1 MYDFLIVGSGLF
13 GATFANQAVK
23 AGKKCLV
30 IDKRSHIAGNCY
42 TRSEL
47 GIDVHVYGPHIFH
60 TSNKTIW
67 NFVNENTEFH
77 QTRFKPKVSYKDR
90 IFSFPINLM
99 TLHQL
104 WGVSTPEEA
113 EAKLAEVRIPCENP
127 RNLEEW
133 TLSQVGR
140 EIYETFIYGYT
151 KKQWMREPRDLPASI
166 IKRIPIRK
174 TYNDDYFDD
183 EYQGVPSGGY
193 TAMFESMLDGCD
205 VGLEEDF
212 FKKRDYWERSAKN
225 IVYTGKIDEYFNY
238 DFGELEYRTLDFDHN
253 VKSGDYQ
260 GCAVLNFTDEKIPHT
275 RITEHKH
282 FYSRRSE
289 KIDKTVWTRETPSE
303 WNRDK
308 VPYYPIGDEKNL
320 NIYRRYKEAADRTEN
335 VIFGGRLSEYKY
347 YDMHQVIGSALH
359 SSRFLL
365 EKI

>member
-23 AGKKCLV
+23 AGKKCLI

-42 TRSEL
+42 TRKESE
-47 GIDVHVYGPHIFH
+47 IDVHVYGPHIFH
-60 TSNKTIW
+60 TSSRDIW
-67 NFVNENTEFH
+67 KFVSSHANFH
-77 QTRFKPKVSYKDR
+77 QIRFKPKVFYRDR
-90 IFSFPINLM
+90 VFSFPINLM

-104 WGVSTPEEA
+104 WGVTTPEEA
-113 EAKLAEVRIPCENP
+113 EAKLCNVRIPCVSP

-133 TLSQVGR
+133 ILAQVGR

-183 EYQGVPSGGY
+183 EYQGVPIDGY
-193 TAMFESMLDGCD
+193 TSMFESLMQECD
-205 VGLEEDF
+205 IGLEEDF
-212 FKKRDYWERSAKN
+212 FKKRDYWERVAKKV
-225 IVYTGKIDEYFNY
+225 VYTGKVDEYFNY
-238 DFGELEYRTLDFDHN
+238 EFGELEYRSLDFDHHTQ
-253 VKSGDYQ
+253 KGDLQ
-260 GCAVLNFTDEKIPHT
+260 GCPVFNFTDEKVAHT

-282 FYSRRSE
+282 FYPKRYE
-289 KIDKTVWTRETPSE
+289 KITSTVWTKETPAE
-303 WNRDK
+303 WHRDK

-320 NIYRRYKEAADRTEN
+320 EIYKKYKALSERTDI
-335 VIFGGRLSEYKY
+335 IFGGRLAEYKY

-359 SSRFLL
+359 SSKSILAGS
-365 EKI
+365 